1 MRVSLWIHNTLPWDE
16 VADLAAMA
24 DGDNSW
30 DTIWF
35 ADHYMPN
42 TESGE
47 PVEGDVYEAWSVL
60 AGLAAVTN
68 RVRLG
73 PLVSPTSVHHP
84 ALLANRAA
92 TIDRMSNGRFIL
104 GLGAGW
110 QVNEHGAYG
119 IPLEPPK
126 VRVDRFAEAMEVIRS
141 LLDND
146 RTNFDGQYYQFTNAP
161 CEPHP
166 VQDKLPILVGTSGRR
181 MMGLTA
187 RWADEWNTWG
197 GPALARSNRD
207 RFLQACDSVGTD
219 PATMRTSAQALV
231 FLDDDDAV
239 LAKRTA
245 KVDTDRAVIGNS
257 QQLVDQLNTY
267 AADGF
272 DEFIV
277 LTATL
282 GRSAEERRDSIERF
296 ASEVTAN
303 LG

>member
-16 VADLAAMA
+16 VADLAALA

-68 RVRLG
+68 RIRLG

-110 QVNEHGAYG
+110 QVNEHRVYG

-146 RTNFDGQYYQFTNAP
+146 RTNFDGRFYQFANAP

-231 FLDDDDAV
+231 FMDDDDAV

-245 KVDTDRAVIGNS
+245 KIDTDRAVVGNP

-277 LTATL
+277 LTATM